1 MSGCSTVEAMRDF
14 DPKTSQK
21 EEARYII
28 TMRGSTTVRG
38 SLSDIQRLTIDEI
51 RSYYMKKKASYQAI
65 IPASV
70 PINAVE
76 HVNADNVGFV
86 LNLRSTVQGGYSEKR
101 ASEKVTPADSR
112 LTTQQASKKTG
123 QCSNPVCIAREQEI
137 REEEE
142 EVRHT
147 KAIYREIEALLEALS
162 EAEGQLRVLEEDYS
176 SVQQQE
182 EKLTKTRDSLENDL
196 AQQRSRLRSLAEEQR
211 VLEQQ
216 VRSYCHAM
224 SFDEIALNMS
234 FKQIATLM
242 ARKEKQQHAQDF
254 VLAHNKKGHLKHNGL
269 LSMQLTG
276 ELVWSC
282 CLRGECEGCI
292 EEHSVGIRSTLCK
305 NWGTLNQNRLLPSHG
320 HPLSSFSHSTVA
332 MEAAPRYAFWTTR
345 RDDAVVPP
353 SSSSPL
359 GLGQLS
365 RQSKRPQSAVVFG
378 GSSGGNLQQKS
389 LALSN
394 QSSPNHSCR
403 EHHRGLAASQQSS
416 LWSLQRPPSAASA
429 IGRVRV
435 EEGKLKKQNRPM
447 SSPSGYLDCL

>member
-1 MSGCSTVEAMRDF
+1 
-14 DPKTSQK
+14 
-21 EEARYII
+21 
-28 TMRGSTTVRG
+28 
-38 SLSDIQRLTIDEI
+38 
-51 RSYYMKKKASYQAI
+51 MKKKASYQAI

-142 EVRHT
+142 ET

-211 VLEQQ
+211 VLEQ
-216 VRSYCHAM
+216 
-224 SFDEIALNMS
+224 
-234 FKQIATLM
+234 QIATLM